1 MERSST
7 WRPIDPEGPADDDS
21 TARPPAAP
29 DQPAVDGVRL
39 LVATLA
45 GAAVL
50 AAAGVILWAGTPQP
64 AVVLDPGG
72 TDPGLADLPIPGA
85 GQAASSAPEEADL
98 LVDVQGAVVRPGLHR
113 LEPGSRV
120 GDAIAVAGGY
130 GPQLDIRAASE
141 QLNLAEKLADGA
153 KIYVPAR
160 GDPTPQAIAQATPPA
175 GTGGG
180 SGSAGGGGGLIDVN
194 TAGQTLLETLPGIGP
209 VTAGKII
216 AAREEAAFTTIDD
229 LLARKVV
236 GPATFEKIRQLIS
249 VAP

>member
-7 WRPIDPEGPADDDS
+7 WRPIDPQEPADEGPPAS
-21 TARPPAAP
+21 PPGAP
-29 DQPAVDGVRL
+29 DKQVDGLRL
-39 LVATLA
+39 LLATLV

-64 AVVLDPGG
+64 AVVLDPSG
-72 TDPGLADLPIPGA
+72 TDPGALTELAMPGT
-85 GQAASSAPEEADL
+85 GQTASSAPAAPDL

-130 GPQLDIRAASE
+130 GPQLDIRVASE

-160 GDPTPQAIAQATPPA
+160 GDPTPQALTPVNTPTA
-175 GTGGG
+175 PGEGAGGG
-180 SGSAGGGGGLIDVN
+180 AGGGGLIDVN
-194 TAGQTLLETLPGIGP
+194 TAGQVLLETLPGIGP

-216 AAREEAAFTTIDD
+216 AAREEAPFALIDD